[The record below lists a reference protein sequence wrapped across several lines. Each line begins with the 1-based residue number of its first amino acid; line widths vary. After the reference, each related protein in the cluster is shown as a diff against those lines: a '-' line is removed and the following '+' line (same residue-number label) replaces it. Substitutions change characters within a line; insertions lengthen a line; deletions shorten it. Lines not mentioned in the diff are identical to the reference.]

1 VDNLDLKISDDT
13 TALLQAEIQR
23 QALPEQFMHSIVH
36 WLLPIAGQL
45 RTLHEKKG
53 SMLLVSFNGSQGSGK
68 STQTRFLALLLKH
81 QFGLN
86 AIDVSIDDFYLTRA
100 QRQQLAQD
108 IHPLFSTRGVPGT
121 HDVQLA
127 RATLDCLRETGAG
140 KHCKLPRFDKAID
153 DRAAPSQW
161 THIDAPID
169 ILLFEG
175 WCNHAPVQSEL
186 QLIPPINDLEKNEDS
201 ERVWRTYANDA
212 LKDYHEQLFSQADLL
227 IYLQIPYFEIVYE
240 WRGLQEK
247 KLADTRGETGKAV
260 MNESELRRF
269 IQHYERITR
278 ACLAKLPQQAQ
289 IVVELDSDH
298 QIQAIRFNESSV
310 TIV

>member
-1 VDNLDLKISDDT
+1 MKISADT

-23 QALPEQFMHSIVH
+23 QALPEQFMHSVEH
-36 WLLPIAGQL
+36 WLLPIAGHL
-45 RTLHEKKG
+45 RTLHEEKG
-53 SMLLVSFNGSQGSGK
+53 GMLLVSFNGSQGSGK
-68 STQTRFLALLLKH
+68 STLTRFLALLLKH

-86 AIDVSIDDFYLTRA
+86 AIDISIDDFYLTRA
-100 QRQQLAQD
+100 QRQQLARD
-108 IHPLFSTRGVPGT
+108 VHPLFSTRGVPGT

-127 RATLDCLRETGAG
+127 RATLDCLRESGAE
-140 KHCKLPRFDKAID
+140 KPCKLPRFDKAID

-161 THIDAPID
+161 TLIDDPVD
-169 ILLFEG
+169 IVLFEG
-175 WCNHAPVQSEL
+175 WCNHAPIQNEG

-201 ERVWRTYANDA
+201 GQVWRNYANNA

-247 KLADTRGETGKAV
+247 KLADARGTTAKAL

-278 ACLAKLPQQAQ
+278 ACLAKLPQQAH

-298 QIQAIRFNESSV
+298 QIQAIRFNESSITV
-310 TIV
+310 V